1 MFLFVILCLIGV
13 VVALILPA
21 WSSLLLLAGPCA
33 VAGILILLHDHLMI
47 ARWSGRDDAPPAK
60 APRSKGPRTK
70 PARGRSKNW
79 IILDGSN
86 VMYWKDGTPQ
96 IETVREVVDH
106 LTRLGYAPG
115 VMFDA
120 NAGYLISGTYRHD
133 AHLGR
138 MLGLKEERVM
148 VVPKGVPA
156 DPYILTAARD
166 LGGPVVTN
174 DRYRDWVDDHPE
186 IIKPGHLIRG
196 GYKSG
201 RLWLDLG
208 VAENRKATA
217 NAVPGNGS

>member
-1 MFLFVILCLIGV
+1 M
-13 VVALILPA
+13 
-21 WSSLLLLAGPCA
+21 
-33 VAGILILLHDHLMI
+33 ILLHDHLLNARSDGRAAI
-47 ARWSGRDDAPPAK
+47 APAK
-60 APRSKGPRTK
+60 PSRSNGRQANAKRD
-70 PARGRSKNW
+70 RSKNW
-79 IILDGSN
+79 IVLDGSN

-96 IETVREVVDH
+96 IDTVREVVDH

-133 AHLGR
+133 EPLSR
-138 MLGLKEERVM
+138 MPGLPEERVM

-166 LGGPVVTN
+166 LGAGIVTN

-186 IIKPGHLIRG
+186 ITKPGHLIRG
-196 GYKSG
+196 GYRSG

-208 VAENRKATA
+208 VAKKRKSTA
-217 NAVPGNGS
+217 DAVSEHVS